1 MESKNK
7 LSVLSLFDGIGTGRL
22 ILDQLEIP
30 VEAYYA
36 SEIDEKAVSISARH
50 YPDIIQ
56 LGDVNRIDFSSL
68 PKIDLLLGGSPCQD
82 VSIAGKREGLGGAR
96 SGLYKKYVEALEVL
110 KPTYFLLENT
120 KMRKEYMETISADL
134 GVAPI
139 ELDSSLFSA
148 TARKRLY
155 WFNFTATKELPRVE
169 KTVQDI
175 LEDEKDIDK
184 NVWLFQNALL
194 FNCQLAKEEW
204 ESTLTRNERH
214 GANPK
219 WEYIFIC
226 PDGSEIVTTRFND
239 FCKEHSLNIGNMHE
253 TMRGKKGRTQH
264 KGYKCSRRLSS
275 KQ

>member
-1 MESKNK
+1 MR
-7 LSVLSLFDGIGTGRL
+7 VLSLFDGIGTGRL

-36 SEIDEKAVSISARH
+36 SEIDDKAITVSSRH

-82 VSIAGKREGLGGAR
+82 VSIAGKRVGLSGAR
-96 SGLYKKYVEALEVL
+96 SGLYKKYVEALEIL

-120 KMRKEYMETISADL
+120 KMRKEYIQTISTDL
-134 GVAPI
+134 GVAPL

-155 WFNFTATKELPRVE
+155 WFNFKTTKELPRVD

-175 LEDEKDIDK
+175 LEDEKSVDK
-184 NVWLFQNALL
+184 KCIVIPKRPVIELPTGKRKWGYIGNDAQ
-194 FNCQLAKEEW
+194 
-204 ESTLTRNERH
+204 
-214 GANPK
+214 ANRI
-219 WEYIFIC
+219 Y
-226 PDGSEIVTTRFND
+226 
-239 FCKEHSLNIGNMHE
+239 NIG
-253 TMRGKKGRTQH
+253 
-264 KGYKCSRRLSS
+264 YKSVCLTSLSGGLGAKIS
-275 KQ
+275 